1 MKILMISPQFRPLVG
16 GYERAAE
23 RLSAQLAKRG
33 HEVTVYAEH
42 RDHDWA
48 REEIRDGVRVRRWW
62 CKYARRWHSPTSSI
76 GLAWLLVRHG
86 RNFDVWHVHRNG
98 LTASITIIVG
108 VFLARPVVVKLTST
122 GPDSIARSLERGLMP
137 RVTSAL
143 HRRASAIVA
152 LTRDMVMEATSF
164 GVSQDRIRLIPNGV
178 DLTNFSAATELT
190 SLLARQSLGLN
201 AEKVAVSIGRLA
213 HQKQLTCLIAAWAHV
228 YRRLDDSWVLVVVGD
243 GPERPLLEAS
253 VESLGLQNVVRFVG
267 HSSQI
272 RDWLHAADMFVQ
284 SSSNEGLSNT
294 MLEALAT
301 GLPVVCTD
309 VSGAQECVNDPQ
321 TGIVVPVG
329 DSAALAEAIVSLA
342 SDEARRAEMSARA
355 VALIRDRYSI
365 EHVAEL
371 HEQLYETLSRDTTP
385 R

>member
-1 MKILMISPQFRPLVG
+1 
-16 GYERAAE
+16 
-23 RLSAQLAKRG
+23 
-33 HEVTVYAEH
+33 
-42 RDHDWA
+42 
-48 REEIRDGVRVRRWW
+48 
-62 CKYARRWHSPTSSI
+62 
-76 GLAWLLVRHG
+76 
-86 RNFDVWHVHRNG
+86 
-98 LTASITIIVG
+98 
-108 VFLARPVVVKLTST
+108 
-122 GPDSIARSLERGLMP
+122 
-137 RVTSAL
+137 
-143 HRRASAIVA
+143 
-152 LTRDMVMEATSF
+152 MEATSF